1 MTTKQAVDL
10 TRFIRGLMLGQLEGL
25 SDDDWCAIPEGLSN
39 NILWNAGHI
48 AFYQSAFLL
57 KHFGQP
63 TPVPDSFK
71 DPFKAGSNPKEWTE
85 KPDAAAVIA
94 ALKALP
100 DAIAAA
106 DAAGA
111 YASCKEF
118 KLGDRLTMT
127 DPFEIFMFHAMHEGV
142 HNGRIIAI
150 KKLLAD
156 KKARG

>member
-1 MTTKQAVDL
+1 MTTRQAVDL
-10 TRFIRGLMLGQLEGL
+10 TRFIRGLMLGQLDGIEE
-25 SDDDWCAIPEGLSN
+25 DDWTVTPGGLSN

-71 DPFKAGSNPKEWTE
+71 DLFKAGSKPAEWTQI
-85 KPDAAAVIA
+85 PDVSEVKAV
-94 ALKALP
+94 LKALP

-111 YASCKEF
+111 YAKCEPF
-118 KLGDRLTMT
+118 KIGDRITMT
-127 DPFEIFMFHAMHEGV
+127 DPMELFMFHAMHEGV

-156 KKARG
+156 QKASV

>member
-25 SDDDWCAIPEGLSN
+25 SDDDWTTTPDGLSN
-39 NILWNAGHI
+39 NILWNTGHI

-57 KHFGQP
+57 KHFNQP

-71 DPFKAGSNPKEWTE
+71 DAFKAGS
-85 KPDAAAVIA
+85 KPGDSAQTPGPSEVFTV
-94 ALKALP
+94 LKALP

-111 YASCKEF
+111 YTSCNPF
-118 KLGDRLTMT
+118 KIGDRITMT
-127 DPFEIFMFHAMHEGV
+127 DPMEIFMFHAMHEGV

-150 KKLLAD
+150 KKLLA
-156 KKARG
+156 

>member
-25 SDDDWCAIPEGLSN
+25 SDDHWTATPAGLSN
-39 NILWNAGHI
+39 NILWNVGHI

-63 TPVPDSFK
+63 SPVPDSFK
-71 DPFKAGSNPKEWTE
+71 YAFKAGSKPAEWTE
-85 KPDAAAVIA
+85 TPDAAAVLA

-111 YASCKEF
+111 YASCNPF
-118 KLGDRLTMT
+118 KIGDRITMT
-127 DPFEIFMFHAMHEGV
+127 DPMEIFMFHAMHEGV

-150 KKLLAD
+150 KKLLA
-156 KKARG
+156 